1 MKEILPGVWS
11 WSVFNHERGIN
22 FNGYMVANEDGCV
35 LIDPP
40 PMTDQ
45 ALELAAKKGPPSAV
59 LVTNRHHTRDAMTPA
74 SRFKARV
81 LMHELDAASIPATVR
96 LGGVFRGGD
105 TLAGGLLVITLM
117 AQKSPGETALL
128 LPRADAIILGDAL
141 IGNPPGQ
148 LNLLPADKYADA
160 GRARDGLRRLL
171 DFPFE
176 AVLVGDGQSILTGG
190 RAAVSSFLL
199 GHP

>member
-1 MKEILPGVWS
+1 MKEITPGVWT

-22 FNGYMVANEDGCV
+22 FNGHMVANEDGCV

-45 ALELAAKKGPPSAV
+45 DLDQAETQGPPSAIII
-59 LVTNRHHTRDAMTPA
+59 TNRHHTRDAMTPA

-81 LMHELDAASIPATVR
+81 LMHELDAEAIPPSVR

-105 TLAGGLLVITLM
+105 TLPGGLLVITLM

-128 LPRADAIILGDAL
+128 LPKANAIILGDAL
-141 IGNPPGQ
+141 IGKPPGHFT
-148 LNLLPADKYADA
+148 LLPDDKFADVAH
-160 GRARDGLRRLL
+160 ARDGLRRLL

-190 RAAVSSFLL
+190 RRAVSEFLT
-199 GHP
+199 GHD

>member
-1 MKEILPGVWS
+1 MKEILPGVWT

-22 FNGYMVANEDGCV
+22 FNGHMVANEDGCV

-45 ALELAAKKGPPSAV
+45 DLDLAAAKGPPSAII
-59 LVTNRHHTRDAMTPA
+59 VTNRHHTRDAMTPA

-81 LMHELDAASIPATVR
+81 LMHELDATAIPHTVR

-128 LPRADAIILGDAL
+128 LPRANAMILGDAL
-141 IGNPPGQ
+141 IGNPPGRF
-148 LNLLPADKYADA
+148 NLLPDDKFADV

-171 DFPFE
+171 DFPFD

-190 RAAVSSFLL
+190 REAVSKFLL

>member
-1 MKEILPGVWS
+1 MKEILPGIWT

-45 ALELAAKKGPPSAV
+45 DLDQAGKIGPPSAI
-59 LVTNRHHTRDAMTPA
+59 LITNRHHTRDAMTPA
-74 SRFKARV
+74 GRFKTPV
-81 LMHELDAASIPATVR
+81 LMHELDATAVPATVR

-105 TLAGGLLVITLM
+105 TLPGGLLVITLM

-128 LPRADAIILGDAL
+128 LSKANAIILGDAL
-141 IGNPPGQ
+141 IGNPPGRF
-148 LNLLPADKYADA
+148 NLLPADKFADVT
-160 GRARDGLRRLL
+160 RARDGLRRLL
-171 DFPFE
+171 DFPFD

-190 RAAVSSFLL
+190 RAAVSEFLL

>member
-1 MKEILPGVWS
+1 MKKILPGVWT

-22 FNGYMVANEDGCV
+22 FNGHMVANEDGCV

-45 ALELAAKKGPPSAV
+45 DLDQAATKGPPSAI
-59 LVTNRHHTRDAMTPA
+59 LITNRHHTRDAMTPA
-74 SRFKARV
+74 GRFKARV
-81 LMHELDAASIPATVR
+81 LMHELDATAIPATVR

-105 TLAGGLLVITLM
+105 TLPGGLLVITLM

-128 LPRADAIILGDAL
+128 LPKANAIILGDAL
-141 IGNPPGQ
+141 IGNPPGRF
-148 LNLLPADKYADA
+148 NLLPADKFADVA
-160 GRARDGLRRLL
+160 SARDGLRRLL
-171 DFPFE
+171 DFPFD

-190 RAAVSSFLL
+190 REAVSAFLL
-199 GHP
+199 GQS